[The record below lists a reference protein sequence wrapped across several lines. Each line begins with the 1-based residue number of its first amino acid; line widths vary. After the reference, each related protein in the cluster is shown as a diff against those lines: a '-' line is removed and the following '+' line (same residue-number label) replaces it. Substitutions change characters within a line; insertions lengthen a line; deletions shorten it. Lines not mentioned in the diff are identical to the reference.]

1 MAPDSTL
8 ITEVTE
14 PRADLPR
21 PQASNL
27 LYTGAS
33 NEKSQLPKKTST
45 STLLHKR
52 KKKEMRNSDRIIEE
66 EENCQ
71 LETQSVTACA
81 NILRIIKVVSLL
93 LIGACALLGMV
104 ISKLTFVSVTSRMYT
119 LCSHPSAQATVYEDQ
134 NKSKIFFQLI
144 FMLVIPEIVC
154 MSYCLLWG
162 FIGKSS
168 KTKPWPSRK
177 AICLVSSH
185 TSKEIVLNYISIVQ
199 YYIMVIPPVMQC
211 VK

>member
-14 PRADLPR
+14 PRANLPR

-27 LYTGAS
+27 LYTS
-33 NEKSQLPKKTST
+33 NEKSQLPKETST

-66 EENCQ
+66 EENRQ
-71 LETQSVTACA
+71 SETQSVTAYD

-104 ISKLTFVSVTSRMYT
+104 ISKLTFVSVASRMYT

-199 YYIMVIPPVMQC
+199 YYIIVIPPVMQC

>member
-1 MAPDSTL
+1 M
-8 ITEVTE
+8 
-14 PRADLPR
+14 
-21 PQASNL
+21 
-27 LYTGAS
+27 
-33 NEKSQLPKKTST
+33 
-45 STLLHKR
+45 
-52 KKKEMRNSDRIIEE
+52 
-66 EENCQ
+66 
-71 LETQSVTACA
+71 
-81 NILRIIKVVSLL
+81 SLL

-104 ISKLTFVSVTSRMYT
+104 ISKLTFVSVASRMYT

-134 NKSKIFFQLI
+134 NKSKMFFQLI

-185 TSKEIVLNYISIVQ
+185 TPVLYIYIVIKKLY
-199 YYIMVIPPVMQC
+199 
-211 VK
+211 